1 MRKFLTFFFVLMA
14 FLAAI
19 AFWYWRGNIYSK
31 EVLKLE
37 ILGPENIQ
45 AGQEIDY
52 TVKFKNN
59 GKARLESVELVF
71 EYPSNALPVGETAQR
86 IVKKLEDIYPGEER
100 STVFKA
106 IAIGKEGDTVQAQ
119 ASLFYNPKNLK
130 ARYESKTN
138 LTTKI
143 TSVPLTLEFDLPQK
157 VEQGDDLNFTV
168 NYFSNMDFVLENL
181 RLKVIY
187 PTGFSFVSSQPKGI
201 DIAEWSLPTLTQANG
216 GRVKI
221 LGAIN
226 GSQGEKKVFR
236 VQLGVVKNESFTL
249 LKETIGTVE
258 ISEPSVFISQMI
270 NGSQAGAVSVG
281 SLLHYEVYFK
291 NIGASPLQKKFL
303 LVKLNSDFFDLSSL
317 RAENGAIG
325 AGDNSIIF
333 DWQDIQSL
341 RFLDASEEGK
351 VEFWIKTKD
360 PSFSKRI
367 EMPVLRNSVSFSG
380 VEKVF
385 ETKIQGNTD
394 FAQKV
399 MRQDDVFAPLGPIP
413 PQIGTSTTYT
423 VFWQIKNYW
432 NGLGN
437 AKVKTILPGNVRLTG
452 QTIPQGAS
460 LTFDSVSREVV
471 WSIGD
476 LSAFQGF
483 GDTPFT
489 LAFQIAL
496 TPDISQLGQAVP
508 LIGAAYFTA
517 EDKFSGAP
525 IAAQAEAQDTTLP
538 FDDTVNGDNGIVR
551 PQ

>member
-19 AFWYWRGNIYSK
+19 AFWYWKGNIYSK

-59 GKARLESVELVF
+59 GKARLESVELIF
-71 EYPSNALPVGETAQR
+71 EYPSNAAPVDETAQR
-86 IVKKLEDIYPGEER
+86 VVKKLEDIYPGEER
-100 STVFKA
+100 STNFKA
-106 IAIGKEGDTVQAQ
+106 VAIGKEGDMVKAQ

-157 VEQGDDLNFTV
+157 VGQGDDLNFTI

-181 RLKVIY
+181 RLKIIY
-187 PTGFSFVSSQPKGI
+187 PSGFSFSSSQPKGLETS
-201 DIAEWSLPTLTQANG
+201 EWALPTLTQANG

-221 LGAIN
+221 LGKIDGA
-226 GSQGEKKVFR
+226 QGERKVFKI
-236 VQLGVVKNESFTL
+236 QLGVVKNEAFTL

-258 ISEPSVFISQMI
+258 VAEPSVFISQMI
-270 NGSQAGAVSVG
+270 NGSQAGAVSIG

-291 NIGASPLQKKFL
+291 NIGAQPLQKKFL
-303 LVKLNSDFFDLSSL
+303 LVKLNSDFFDLNSL
-317 RAENGAIG
+317 RAENGEIG
-325 AGDNSIIF
+325 AGDNSVIF
-333 DWQDIQSL
+333 DWQDIQAL

-360 PSFSKRI
+360 PTFSRKI
-367 EMPVLRNSVSFSG
+367 ETPVLRNSVSFSG

-385 ETKIQGNTD
+385 ETKIQGNVD
-394 FAQKV
+394 FAQKA
-399 MRQDDVFAPLGPIP
+399 MFQDDAFAISGPIP
-413 PQIGTSTTYT
+413 PQVGTSTTYT

-432 NGLGN
+432 NGLSN
-437 AKVKTILPGNVRLTG
+437 AKVKAILPNNVRLTG
-452 QTIPQGAS
+452 QTIPQGAA

-476 LSAFQGF
+476 LAAFQGF

-496 TPDISQLGQAVP
+496 SPDSSQIGQTAP
-508 LIGAAYFTA
+508 LISVAHFTA
-517 EDKFSGAP
+517 EDTFSGAP
-525 IAAQAEAQDTTLP
+525 ISEQADGQDTSLP
-538 FDDTVNGDNGIVR
+538 YDDSVNGDNGIVK
-551 PQ
+551 